1 MLSAMLQTPTSWG
14 PTRFLRWETST
25 RPEAAQANA
34 FYERVF
40 PERHVGQPF
49 VWPAPLDAADI
60 TPERYM
66 AFRPRRL
73 MTDQA
78 WLSVE
83 PAFSTQSGRWFARLH
98 ELAGERAD
106 VPQLLRRLLR
116 LEAQLAPRRRPH
128 GGLLAPPPATLWK
141 LAP

>member
-1 MLSAMLQTPTSWG
+1 
-14 PTRFLRWETST
+14 
-25 RPEAAQANA
+25 
-34 FYERVF
+34 
-40 PERHVGQPF
+40 
-49 VWPAPLDAADI
+49 
-60 TPERYM
+60 M

-106 VPQLLRRLLR
+106 VPQLLAAVASDGYAHLPWQRPSTC
-116 LEAQLAPRRRPH
+116 PRGRHR
-128 GGLLAPPPATLWK
+128 T
-141 LAP
+141 

>member
-1 MLSAMLQTPTSWG
+1 MV
-14 PTRFLRWETST
+14 ST
-25 RPEAAQANA
+25 D
-34 FYERVF
+34 F
-40 PERHVGQPF
+40 HGPF
-49 VWPAPLDAADI
+49 VWPAPPDAADI

-106 VPQLLRRLLR
+106 VPQLLAAVASDGYAHLAMAETLD
-116 LEAQLAPRRRPH
+116 LPEGEAQNLIPGQTPTCANSPTRR
-128 GGLLAPPPATLWK
+128 ASTSATTR
-141 LAP
+141 